1 MSERNIKVNKKK
13 IKIIIIL
20 IIIIIIMLLI
30 ISKITNKKDSK
41 NVVKNYIEKKGIY
54 TQK

>member
-30 ISKITNKKDSK
+30 ISKITNKKDKALVKFITRKK
-41 NVVKNYIEKKGIY
+41 N
-54 TQK
+54 